1 MVIDCDPGQ
10 DDAIALLCAA
20 RYGNLIGI
28 TTVNGNVSV
37 DKTTHNA
44 LIVTQI
50 AELDIPVHRGAAAPL
65 IEPPRHAD
73 HVHGASGLNG
83 PVLPPLDRHTASD
96 DAVAYLLDVSRTE
109 SDLWLVPTGPLTNIA
124 LAIRQDPTFIS
135 RFAGVV
141 LMGGSA
147 TVGNVT
153 PKAEFNIWADPEAAA
168 IVFDAGQNLTMVG
181 LNLTHQVR
189 IGAPH
194 AAGLRDADTA
204 TAHFVA
210 DLVDF
215 YASAVEHQGQG
226 AAIHDACA
234 VLAVTHPELFGG
246 EQHHVAVELTGRL
259 TRGMTVIDERGH
271 DAEASNATVL
281 FDVDADAAVDAIIGA
296 AITPHG

>member
-20 RYGNLIGI
+20 RYADVIGI

-37 DKTTHNA
+37 DKTTDNA

-50 AELDIPVHRGAAAPL
+50 AELDIPVHRGTAAPL
-65 IEPPRHAD
+65 VEPPRHAD
-73 HVHGASGLNG
+73 HVHGASGLGG
-83 PVLPPLDRHTASD
+83 PVLPPLERHTASD
-96 DAVAYLLDVSRTE
+96 DAVSYLLDISRTE

-124 LAIRQDPTFIS
+124 LAIRRDPTFMD

-153 PKAEFNIWADPEAAA
+153 PKAEFNVWADPEAAA
-168 IVFDAGQNLTMVG
+168 IVFEAGHDLTMVG
-181 LNLTHQVR
+181 LNVTHQVR
-189 IGAPH
+189 VGSTDATT
-194 AAGLRDADTA
+194 LREADTA
-204 TAHFVA
+204 TALFVA
-210 DLVDF
+210 DLIDF
-215 YASAVEHQGQG
+215 YTRAVEHQGRG

-246 EQHHVAVELTGRL
+246 HRHHVGVELTGRL

-271 DAEASNATVL
+271 DAQDSNATVL
-281 FDVDADAAVDAIIGA
+281 FDVDADAAIAAILGA
-296 AITPHG
+296 AISPGG